1 MFDEGLAVRRRDNPS
16 VTGTITG
23 KIKDSGGRAYSQV
36 QLANG
41 ETKWIP
47 QVALEAVTSAPDALG
62 DLAEARFSDRS
73 AFSQTLTHI
82 RLTGRLAD
90 VIYSMESTNTEFH
103 AYQFKPV
110 VKILNAASK
119 GLLIADEV
127 GLGKTIEA
135 GLVWTE
141 LVARYDVQRLLV
153 VCPKSLQEKWRIELS
168 QKFGVRAQTVD
179 ARELLQTLK
188 DHERTGEDFALVAT
202 LSGIRAPSGWDDP
215 DEPAAGPRAEL
226 ARYLD
231 ERSKDQ
237 TLFDLAVFD
246 EAHHLRNPETAQHKS
261 ARQIVDLA
269 DYKLMLTATPINLR
283 SEDLRSVLRLVEP
296 DLFDREW
303 IFQELQN
310 ENIPIVSARETAL
323 RKDATY
329 EDLKTALQWITP
341 GRFLKT
347 EGRLN
352 VLRSI
357 LADRAGPISAQDK
370 AELAARLEEMS
381 MLGGVVNRT
390 RRRDVNAFKVQRRPN
405 CRLWSMGETERSF
418 YDTASNAIIDYAL
431 DANVN
436 ERFLLSNSQRMLAS
450 CLPAAYARW
459 SGGTS
464 DLGLDDPDVERGQS
478 TPGPLTSMLSSVCG
492 DPSVLQ
498 ALRTNDPKFDLL
510 HQALQQTWAT
520 APDEK
525 IIVFSSFR
533 GTIDYLSD
541 RLKALSAPCLK
552 MHGSVKQDRNEIL
565 SQFRHTDGRAVLLT
579 SEIGG
584 EGLDLQFC
592 RILINYDLPWNP
604 MKVEQRIGRID
615 RIGQRSPSIEIASL
629 ICEGTIEEQIYRRLY
644 ERLGLIVQTLG
655 AYEPILGDIV
665 RELENRLLDPTLSSH
680 EADAELD
687 RQASAAEARRLQE
700 EALESEAAGLIAHG
714 DMILQRIQRTHEQQR
729 WIQPFEL
736 YEYVAGVLRSL
747 YPGTVL
753 ERAPTDYEA
762 FDLSFSA
769 AGHHA
774 FRTFLDERAKRF
786 KTDLRRHDK
795 ARISFGKL
803 AEDVRAPRPEV
814 ITTSHPLVRFAA
826 YLRAEAGR
834 GLAVRPAVSGRLIA
848 SADLSALPPGEY
860 GLVVQRWSSGGAS
873 PQDRLVYAGV
883 RLDTGEVIATDLA
896 EVMAMNAAKEMTPMV
911 MAPDRA
917 TQLAQTIQRSL
928 VESVLGKEFDIF
940 FETEEANHSDKR
952 DTLMAVFQQQL
963 DAHKDRVE
971 RLNEERLREGGN
983 RAKIVPAE
991 RAKLAKFV
999 AHMQFKIDQA
1009 RSAAEFDCDDPET
1022 HAVAIVELV

>member
-1 MFDEGLAVRRRDNPS
+1 MPRFLTSKPPRLFRNSRN
-16 VTGTITG
+16 
-23 KIKDSGGRAYSQV
+23 
-36 QLANG
+36 
-41 ETKWIP
+41 ET
-47 QVALEAVTSAPDALG
+47 
-62 DLAEARFSDRS
+62 
-73 AFSQTLTHI
+73 
-82 RLTGRLAD
+82 RLLAD

-188 DHERTGEDFALVAT
+188 DHERTGEDFALVA
-202 LSGIRAPSGWDDP
+202 
-215 DEPAAGPRAEL
+215 
-226 ARYLD
+226 
-231 ERSKDQ
+231 
-237 TLFDLAVFD
+237 
-246 EAHHLRNPETAQHKS
+246 
-261 ARQIVDLA
+261 
-269 DYKLMLTATPINLR
+269 
-283 SEDLRSVLRLVEP
+283 
-296 DLFDREW
+296 
-303 IFQELQN
+303 
-310 ENIPIVSARETAL
+310 
-323 RKDATY
+323 
-329 EDLKTALQWITP
+329 
-341 GRFLKT
+341 
-347 EGRLN
+347 
-352 VLRSI
+352 
-357 LADRAGPISAQDK
+357 
-370 AELAARLEEMS
+370 
-381 MLGGVVNRT
+381 
-390 RRRDVNAFKVQRRPN
+390 
-405 CRLWSMGETERSF
+405 
-418 YDTASNAIIDYAL
+418 
-431 DANVN
+431 
-436 ERFLLSNSQRMLAS
+436 S

-520 APDEK
+520 TPDEK

-533 GTIDYLSD
+533 GTIDYLSE
-541 RLKALSAPCLK
+541 RLKALSVSCLK

-565 SQFRHTDGRAVLLT
+565 RQFRHTDGRAVLLT

-747 YPGTVL
+747 YPG
-753 ERAPTDYEA
+753 
-762 FDLSFSA
+762 
-769 AGHHA
+769 
-774 FRTFLDERAKRF
+774 
-786 KTDLRRHDK
+786 
-795 ARISFGKL
+795 
-803 AEDVRAPRPEV
+803 
-814 ITTSHPLVRFAA
+814 
-826 YLRAEAGR
+826 
-834 GLAVRPAVSGRLIA
+834 
-848 SADLSALPPGEY
+848 
-860 GLVVQRWSSGGAS
+860 
-873 PQDRLVYAGV
+873 
-883 RLDTGEVIATDLA
+883 
-896 EVMAMNAAKEMTPMV
+896 
-911 MAPDRA
+911 
-917 TQLAQTIQRSL
+917 
-928 VESVLGKEFDIF
+928 
-940 FETEEANHSDKR
+940 
-952 DTLMAVFQQQL
+952 
-963 DAHKDRVE
+963 
-971 RLNEERLREGGN
+971 
-983 RAKIVPAE
+983 
-991 RAKLAKFV
+991 
-999 AHMQFKIDQA
+999 
-1009 RSAAEFDCDDPET
+1009 
-1022 HAVAIVELV
+1022 